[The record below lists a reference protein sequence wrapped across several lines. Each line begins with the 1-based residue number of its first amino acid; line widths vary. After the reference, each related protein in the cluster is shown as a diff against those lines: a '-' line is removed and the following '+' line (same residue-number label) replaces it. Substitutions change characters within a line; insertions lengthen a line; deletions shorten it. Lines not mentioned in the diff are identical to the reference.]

1 MDKLALSLPEA
12 AQALGLNIKTVRALI
27 ESGKLRAINIGQGP
41 DRRRFVISTEAL
53 RAFLDGQAE

>member
-27 ESGKLRAINIGQGP
+27 QSGRLPAISIGQGQ
-41 DRRRFVISTEAL
+41 DRRRYVISTEAL
-53 RAFLDGQAE
+53 QAFLDGQA